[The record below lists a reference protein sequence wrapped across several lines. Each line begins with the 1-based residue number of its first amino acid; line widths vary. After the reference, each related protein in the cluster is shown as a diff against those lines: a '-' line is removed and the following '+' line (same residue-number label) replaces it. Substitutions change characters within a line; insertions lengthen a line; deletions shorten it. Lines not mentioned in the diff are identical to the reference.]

1 MFDALAAPGFLESV
15 NARAKQLSEG
25 LQALSAK
32 YGMTGE
38 RGLGL
43 LRALVMDRDDGPAAV
58 EAAHKGRISCGLCA
72 GWARACAIAAAS
84 LELVGQRHHEV
95 AGIAVV
101 PGAVEV
107 HLRIE
112 IGRAHV

>member
-1 MFDALAAPGFLESV
+1 MAAVGGAVFDALAAPGFLESV

-43 LRALVMDRDDGPAAV
+43 LRALVMDRDDGPAIV
-58 EAAHKGRISCGLCA
+58 EAAQPDAQWS
-72 GWARACAIAAAS
+72 AC
-84 LELVGQRHHEV
+84 
-95 AGIAVV
+95 
-101 PGAVEV
+101 
-107 HLRIE
+107 
-112 IGRAHV
+112 